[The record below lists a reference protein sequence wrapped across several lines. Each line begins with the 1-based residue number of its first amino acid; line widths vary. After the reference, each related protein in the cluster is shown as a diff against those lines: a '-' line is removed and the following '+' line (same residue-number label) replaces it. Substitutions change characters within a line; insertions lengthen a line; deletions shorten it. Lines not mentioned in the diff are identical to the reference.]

1 MRSIPAS
8 ILSCSTSFRA
18 WAILLVVDILIHQNT
33 PTQEKTDEGE
43 TEGESKK
50 MFAMQTMMY
59 DFIKYAGTPQ
69 VDMQGA
75 GGDAWLLKTDLGTLF
90 DMYRH
95 VFITF

>member
-1 MRSIPAS
+1 
-8 ILSCSTSFRA
+8 
-18 WAILLVVDILIHQNT
+18 
-33 PTQEKTDEGE
+33 
-43 TEGESKK
+43 
-50 MFAMQTMMY
+50 MY